1 MDSRFQSQQSSQGK
15 HLSIARPGSQ
25 CAQPPTLCVYSLCK
39 GQLPGVLYC
48 SSTSHSQ
55 RQLTILWASHLPHDP
70 VAQKTGVT
78 VCTSK
83 MLIAFLCKTLCLC
96 SLPTPTKNLYSK
108 SSGGWGLEIP
118 VQTAQHL
125 HNVKSFMLPGCFKLT
140 MSFSNFH
147 LHCLKCHT
155 KDDSLFSPFL

>member
-1 MDSRFQSQQSSQGK
+1 
-15 HLSIARPGSQ
+15 
-25 CAQPPTLCVYSLCK
+25 
-39 GQLPGVLYC
+39 
-48 SSTSHSQ
+48 
-55 RQLTILWASHLPHDP
+55 
-70 VAQKTGVT
+70 
-78 VCTSK
+78 
-83 MLIAFLCKTLCLC
+83 MLIAFLCKILCLC

-155 KDDSLFSPFL
+155 KDDSLFSPFLWDVFVNLGKKLITFLETSVGSGDEQMANQNSTLKGDYLLCRGESYFGDTVKILDLILSPRWSSE